1 MHRWDSAVAAVLL
14 SFAIF
19 VCVQAS
25 RYPFGDISEIG
36 PAFLPFY
43 LGLLLAALSTAI
55 LLRALLSPVEKDST
69 PLKNIAGKRVLR
81 VVGVFFSMVAYAFFL
96 KRLGFPVTTFLFTLG
111 LLRLAESY
119 RWLTSTLIA
128 TAASIGSYVI
138 FSLWLQGQFPKGWLG
153 L

>member
-1 MHRWDSAVAAVLL
+1 MHRWDSTVGAVLL

-19 VCVQAS
+19 VCAKAS
-25 RYPFGDISEIG
+25 GYPFGNFSEIG

-43 LGLLLAALSTAI
+43 LGVMLAVLSTAI
-55 LLRALLSPVEKDST
+55 LLRAILSPGEKNS
-69 PLKNIAGKRVLR
+69 PPRKPIAGKRVLR

-96 KRLGFPVTTFLFTLG
+96 KRLGFPITTFLFTLG